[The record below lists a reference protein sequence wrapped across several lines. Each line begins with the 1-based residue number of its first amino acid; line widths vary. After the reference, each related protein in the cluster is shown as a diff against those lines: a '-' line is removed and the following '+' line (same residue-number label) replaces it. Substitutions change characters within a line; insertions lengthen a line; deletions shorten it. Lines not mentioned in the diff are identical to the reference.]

1 MSVATD
7 RASTHDVAMY
17 PLLYPSLVSV
27 ACMPHRPYAPVMTL
41 GSRVDNFVNTKL
53 YGAQRGLTKGLLGG
67 IGIGG
72 VLGAVAG
79 FAAASNPVAGVAM
92 AAASALHWGLMLGA
106 GGAAIGGVLGLGA
119 RPAYYW

>member
-1 MSVATD
+1 MF
-7 RASTHDVAMY
+7 
-17 PLLYPSLVSV
+17 PLSRPQLLPF
-27 ACMPHRPYAPVMTL
+27 ACVPHRRYAPVMTL
-41 GSRVDNFVNTKL
+41 GRRVDNFVNAKL

-92 AAASALHWGLMLGA
+92 AAASALHWGLMLGV
-106 GGAAIGGVLGLGA
+106 GGAAIGGVLGLGSHH
-119 RPAYYW
+119 RFYC